1 MKKNTVIAILT
12 VLFLIQFIFNLY
24 FWRQVEVPKIHVL
37 ERPLKIYSFEGKYS
51 QNSILPDYSILPEGT
66 VLYDDSDS
74 LNRRVKVYFNLQGV
88 GFKFVEQDKD
98 ILKQPSEL
106 SAIRSEDLS
115 NMVKSVSLIQKDIY
129 LIIKND
135 EDISDSVK
143 LILFKKYKIDPADFE
158 KDDK

>member
-1 MKKNTVIAILT
+1 MKKNILLSGLVI
-12 VLFLIQFIFNLY
+12 VFLIQLIFNYYLLN
-24 FWRQVEVPKIHVL
+24 VKEVPKIHVL

-51 QNSILPDYSILPEGT
+51 QNSILPDYAILPEGT

-88 GFKFVEQDKD
+88 DFEFVEQDKD

-106 SAIRSEDLS
+106 SAVRSKDLL
-115 NMVKSVSLIQKDIY
+115 NMVKTVSLMQKDIY

-135 EDISDSVK
+135 KDINDSAK
-143 LILFKKYKIDPADFE
+143 KMLFKKYKIDPADFE
-158 KDDK
+158 KDVE